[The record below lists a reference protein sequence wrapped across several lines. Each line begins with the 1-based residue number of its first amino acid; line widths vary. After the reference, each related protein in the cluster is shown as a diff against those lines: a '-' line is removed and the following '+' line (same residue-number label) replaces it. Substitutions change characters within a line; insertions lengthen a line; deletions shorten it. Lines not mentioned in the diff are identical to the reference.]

1 MDFDMEKI
9 YRVMRTK
16 ADAEIVLGYIDTIVN
31 SLYGL
36 DDKSFE
42 KVVRKMPNEEVVMV
56 LLAEIRKVPENL
68 RIEYLRKL
76 KEEIKSCETMKLT
89 VAVNLSGEMAGEIV
103 EELRKKLGRLV
114 IDWEVRPEIMGGA
127 RISWRGRYWEKTL
140 YDKI

>member
-1 MDFDMEKI
+1 MEKI

-36 DDKSFE
+36 NDKSFE

-56 LLAEIRKVPENL
+56 MLAEIRKVPENL

-76 KEEIKSCETMKLT
+76 KEEIKSSETMKLT
-89 VAVNLSGEMAGEIV
+89 VAVNLSEEMMGEIV
-103 EELRKKLGRLV
+103 EELRKKWGRLV
-114 IDWEVRPEIMGGA
+114 VDFEVRPEIMGGA
-127 RISWRGRYWEKTL
+127 KISWRGRYWEKIL
-140 YDKI
+140 YDKYDKI